1 MKVRRAVLSDVEELA
16 QLFNDYRTFYH
27 QPSDIEGARLF
38 LKERLSRDESV
49 VFVVVDEKEMVGF
62 TQLYP
67 SFSSVSLQPMWILN
81 DLFVAPQARKQGV
94 GQMLLDGAKEHA
106 IQSGAKSLILETDW
120 DNVFAQK
127 LYEKNDYERDT
138 KVFHYTLPLQ

>member
-1 MKVRRAVLSDVEELA
+1 MKIRRAMLSDVEELA

-27 QPSDIEGARLF
+27 QLSDIEGARLF

-49 VFVVVDEKEMVGF
+49 VFVVVDQNEMVGF

-67 SFSSVSLQPMWILN
+67 SFSSVSLKPMWILN
-81 DLFVAPQARKQGV
+81 DLFVASHARKQGV

-106 IQSGAKSLILETDW
+106 LHTGAKSLILETDW
-120 DNVFAQK
+120 DNVSAQR
-127 LYEKNDYERDT
+127 LYEKNGYERDD
-138 KVFHYTLPLQ
+138 KVFHYALPIQ